1 MALWLLLWLAWVNI
15 FPKIQ
20 CIKAPSRSG
29 IFNIVIYVL
38 LFGSVVVTADQSSDF
53 FLILPED
60 FLKKK
65 YSAGLRSGQDGM
77 PGLASH
83 LDRVGILLKT
93 LKLV

>member
-53 FLILPED
+53 
-60 FLKKK
+60 LKKK
-65 YSAGLRSGQDGM
+65 YWAGLRSGQDGM

>member
-60 FLKKK
+60 FFKKK
-65 YSAGLRSGQDGM
+65 ILGRSAVRTRWDAGPSI
-77 PGLASH
+77 PP
-83 LDRVGILLKT
+83 
-93 LKLV
+93 